1 MKFPEDPIFE
11 DPALKLAL
19 ARAITPTKTPEHLR
33 GRILL
38 VLKTGDDASVPL
50 VPVREVHIPHTA
62 ANSNGQM
69 RIHPQTMAAN
79 GWSTLLPGMAI
90 AASMLISIGLM
101 AFFLSGSAQAMP
113 KTFEAAAVARH
124 DECCGAPD
132 HHLPVIRTATYPQIG
147 RFLRQEL
154 HHPVLATDL
163 SRDGWQ
169 FSGAAICP
177 IAGVST
183 GHLLFRKGSETLSVF
198 SLPAAALP
206 TLTQHQSYQGTTAD
220 GHSLIVR
227 AENGALYCL
236 VGHARAGEL
245 TVDQLNDIFDK
256 HSAEATIA
264 ESTGPHISVAGIPRE
279 H

>member
-1 MKFPEDPIFE
+1 MKYLEDPIFE

-19 ARAITPTKTPEHLR
+19 ARAIPSFKTPEHLR
-33 GRILL
+33 DRIILA
-38 VLKTGDDASVPL
+38 LKTGDATPMPPVPM
-50 VPVREVHIPHTA
+50 REIHTPHTV
-62 ANSNGQM
+62 ANSYGQM

-113 KTFEAAAVARH
+113 KTFEAAAIARH

-132 HHLPVIRTATYPQIG
+132 HHLPVIRNATYPEIG

-154 HHPVLATDL
+154 HRPVLAVDL
-163 SRDGWQ
+163 TSDGWT

-177 IAGVST
+177 IAGVRT
-183 GHLLFRKGSETLSVF
+183 GHLLFRKGSETLSIF
-198 SLPAAALP
+198 SLPASALP
-206 TLTQHQSYQGTTAD
+206 TLAQHQSYQGTTAD
-220 GHSLIVR
+220 GHALIVR

-236 VGHARAGEL
+236 VGHAGNSEL
-245 TVDQLNDIFDK
+245 TVDQLDDIFDR
-256 HSAEATIA
+256 HSAEATVA
-264 ESTGPHISVAGIPRE
+264 EATGSRISVAGISRE
-279 H
+279 Q